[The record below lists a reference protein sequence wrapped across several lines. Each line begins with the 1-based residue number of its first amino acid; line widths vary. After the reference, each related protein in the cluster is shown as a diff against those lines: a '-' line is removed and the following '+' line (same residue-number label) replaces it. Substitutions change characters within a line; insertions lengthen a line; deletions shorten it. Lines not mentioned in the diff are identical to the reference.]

1 MSPSMTKTAMVRARI
16 NPKTKAEADKLLSE
30 YGMTHSTFINLSYHS
45 LINGGGIPVSRNVPN
60 EELAAA
66 LRDSRTGKT
75 QRVAHANAESMLKTL
90 CTDPS

>member
-60 EELAAA
+60 DELAAA
-66 LRDSRTGKT
+66 LRDSRAGKT
-75 QRVAHANAESMLKTL
+75 ERQTYSDAESMMKALW
-90 CTDPS
+90 SEHS